1 MARSRRPSSS
11 ESEDERNY
19 EEIMKLF
26 ASEDE
31 FDASFSGFSENISVN
46 HASNTPECIQVL
58 DKPDIDSI
66 SQTVSTNV
74 KTNKKT
80 VVVPTEKGPGK
91 GPGKNKKGKAPLKR
105 SIQIT
110 QDEPS
115 ASCSKPKAPRKT
127 SKSKQAQAEQNE
139 LLKQLFADLSS
150 NIVSAINV
158 NSSGTAGPSSDSH
171 SFIQELEDNDINE
184 VENDQNVFN
193 LFETD
198 DLSEHES
205 NVDPTQLV
213 VESEDEEFDYE
224 MPKIFED
231 DERFDSEVSPS
242 IASVIEKICK
252 KKSDVTSLTKDSKI
266 PSNCKALVPPPV
278 NPEIWQFLAR
288 RAKTE
293 DLISQN
299 IQKLTG
305 AGMVPLIKVAELLR
319 GKNPCIKTM
328 RELISRAISIQ
339 CNLHFELSIKRRMNL
354 KPHIERKFHQ
364 LCNRNE
370 VVGEKLFGDDI
381 SKRLREINDVQ
392 KINKTFSSKNY
403 RGRSYRRG
411 YRFGMSNPRG
421 NFRGQSRYPRG
432 SYRQPMMNSQ
442 YRRKN

>member
-1 MARSRRPSSS
+1 MTRSRRPSSS

-58 DKPDIDSI
+58 DKPDIDSS

-91 GPGKNKKGKAPLKR
+91 GPCKNKKGKAPLKR

-110 QDEPS
+110 QNEPS
-115 ASCSKPKAPRKT
+115 ASCSKPKPPRKT
-127 SKSKQAQAEQNE
+127 SKSKEAQAEQNE
-139 LLKQLFADLSS
+139 LLKKLFADLSS

-158 NSSGTAGPSSDSH
+158 NSSGTAGPSSDP
-171 SFIQELEDNDINE
+171 IVLYR
-184 VENDQNVFN
+184 N
-193 LFETD
+193 LKIMT
-198 DLSEHES
+198 LMS

-224 MPKIFED
+224 MPKMFVD

-266 PSNCKALVPPPV
+266 PSNCKALVPPPI

-328 RELISRAISIQ
+328 RELISRAISI
-339 CNLHFELSIKRRMNL
+339 L
-354 KPHIERKFHQ
+354 
-364 LCNRNE
+364 
-370 VVGEKLFGDDI
+370 
-381 SKRLREINDVQ
+381 
-392 KINKTFSSKNY
+392 
-403 RGRSYRRG
+403 
-411 YRFGMSNPRG
+411 
-421 NFRGQSRYPRG
+421 
-432 SYRQPMMNSQ
+432 
-442 YRRKN
+442 